1 MSHHGMREDYEFE
14 DYATKIYMKGK
25 VVYGSYWE
33 HVNVSEIKQDV
44 YMRHYIDYSSLF
56 NGILNVSNIF
66 QDAWQYRDHHNL
78 KILWYEDMMENLSKV
93 IQDIADFTNC
103 KVLTY

>member
-14 DYATKIYMKGK
+14 EYATKIYMKGK

-33 HVNVSEIKQDV
+33 HVNVSKIMQDV
-44 YMRHYIDYSSLF
+44 YMPTLIIYPYLTVHIS
-56 NGILNVSNIF
+56 NVSNIF
-66 QDAWQYRDHHNL
+66 QDAWQYRNHHNL

>member
-25 VVYGSYWE
+25 VVYGSYWQ

-44 YMRHYIDYSSLF
+44 YMRHYIDNSSLF

-66 QDAWQYRDHHNL
+66 QDAWQYRNHHNL

-103 KVLTY
+103 KVLSY

>member
-33 HVNVSEIKQDV
+33 HVNVSKIKQDV
-44 YMRHYIDYSSLF
+44 YIDYLSLLDR
-56 NGILNVSNIF
+56 ILNVI

-93 IQDIADFTNC
+93 ILDVADFTNC
-103 KVLTY
+103 KVLTYL

>member
-14 DYATKIYMKGK
+14 DYATKMYMKGK

-33 HVNVSEIKQDV
+33 HVNVSRMCK
-44 YMRHYIDYSSLF
+44 YMLDYLDFLSLF
-56 NGILNVSNIF
+56 NGTSNVSKNF
-66 QDAWQYRDHHNL
+66 QDAWQCRDHHNL

-103 KVLTY
+103 KVLSY